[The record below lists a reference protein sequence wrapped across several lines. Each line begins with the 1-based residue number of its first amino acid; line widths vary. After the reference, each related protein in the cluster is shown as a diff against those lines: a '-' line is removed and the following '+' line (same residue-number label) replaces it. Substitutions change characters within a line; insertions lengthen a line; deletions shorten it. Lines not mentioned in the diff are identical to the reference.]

1 VANRPEQSSINC
13 SFIHLKFFVCLPFIT
28 KVYSVVRYTINMKF
42 KFIAVPLALAILANA
57 FFITNSYAYNLQG
70 AGSTFAATFIDR
82 CRVDFA
88 KTTGDSVVY
97 TASGSGAGK
106 NMFANGI
113 TDFAMSDVP
122 YSATEGKPS
131 KEFVYIPLVAGPV
144 GIIYRLD
151 KYSSTIKMSTDTLAK
166 IFSGQITMWNDPQ
179 IVSEN
184 IHNGR
189 TPKIPATK
197 IKVVYRIDGSG
208 TSEVFTSYLNAVE
221 PKIWTKPGNK
231 NFNAAFPGDINKSF
245 MSSASGS
252 QGVAMVQTT
261 TNGSIGYNEISYARG
276 LKTAS
281 IQNKAGS
288 FMQPTVSAA
297 SVFLKDFAP
306 EPNGVVKVNYNNPNR
321 FAYNISTFTY
331 GIASKQKSES
341 NESVKKFFNYMI
353 DVCGKKA
360 KDLGYS
366 PISGSMLKFSKAR
379 ISEVG
384 SK

>member
-1 VANRPEQSSINC
+1 
-13 SFIHLKFFVCLPFIT
+13 
-28 KVYSVVRYTINMKF
+28 MKF
-42 KFIAVPLALAILANA
+42 KFIALPIALAIIANA
-57 FFITNSYAYNLQG
+57 FFITTSHANNLTG
-70 AGSTFAATFIDR
+70 AGSTFAANFIDR

-106 NMFANGI
+106 NMFTNGI

-122 YSATEGKPS
+122 YSGSERKPS
-131 KEFVYIPLVAGPV
+131 KEFVYVPLVAGPV
-144 GIIYRLD
+144 GIVYRLD
-151 KYSSTIKMSTDTLAK
+151 KYNTTIRMSTDTLAK
-166 IFSGQITMWNDPQ
+166 IFAGQITMWNDPQ
-179 IVSEN
+179 ILSEN
-184 IHNGR
+184 LSSGK
-189 TPKIPATK
+189 TPKIPAIK
-197 IKVVYRIDGSG
+197 IRVVYRIDGSG
-208 TSEVFTSYLNAVE
+208 TSEVFTSYLNSVE
-221 PKIWTKPGNK
+221 PNIWTKPGNK
-231 NFNAAFPGDINKSF
+231 NFPAAFPGDINKSVY
-245 MSSASGS
+245 MNSASGS
-252 QGVAMVQTT
+252 QGVAMFQTT

-281 IQNKAGS
+281 IQNKAGY

-297 SVFLKDFAP
+297 SVFLKDFTS
-306 EPNGVVKVNYNNPNR
+306 ETSGVVKVNYNNPNR

-331 GIASKQKSES
+331 GIASKQRTEA
-341 NESVKKFFNYMI
+341 NDSVKKFFNYMI

>member
-1 VANRPEQSSINC
+1 MAS
-13 SFIHLKFFVCLPFIT
+13 LPIIT
-28 KVYSVVRYTINMKF
+28 KIYNHVIYTVSMKF
-42 KFIAVPLALAILANA
+42 KFIALPVALAIIANA

-106 NMFANGI
+106 NMFTNGI

-122 YSATEGKPS
+122 YSGSEGKPS
-131 KEFVYIPLVAGPV
+131 KEFVYVPLVAGPV
-144 GIIYRLD
+144 GIVYRLD
-151 KYSSTIKMSTDTLAK
+151 KYSTTIKMSTDTLAK
-166 IFSGQITMWNDPQ
+166 IFAGQITMWNDPK
-179 IVSEN
+179 ILSEN
-184 IHNGR
+184 LSAGK
-189 TPKIPATK
+189 TPKIPATR
-197 IKVVYRIDGSG
+197 IRVVYRIDGSG

-221 PKIWTKPGNK
+221 PKIWTKTGNK
-231 NFNAAFPGDINKSF
+231 NFATAFPGDINKSVY
-245 MSSASGS
+245 MNSASGS
-252 QGVAMVQTT
+252 QGIAMFQTT

-281 IQNKAGS
+281 IQNKAGY
-288 FMQPTVSAA
+288 FMKPTVSAA

-331 GIASKQKSES
+331 GIASKQKSEA
-341 NESVKKFFNYMI
+341 NDSVKKFFNYMI

-379 ISEVG
+379 IAEIG
-384 SK
+384 SKP